1 MMVRF
6 ERTDGAPVDHQN
18 DISLAVLNLICAMVF
33 SSRYD
38 LEDLKNVPT
47 LRHRTIAA
55 VVSWL
60 KYLPTELISEIKEC
74 TSFRDSLCKKKIQE
88 H

>member
-55 VVSWL
+55 VVSL
-60 KYLPTELISEIKEC
+60 AKVLAYGADK
-74 TSFRDSLCKKKIQE
+74 
-88 H
+88 